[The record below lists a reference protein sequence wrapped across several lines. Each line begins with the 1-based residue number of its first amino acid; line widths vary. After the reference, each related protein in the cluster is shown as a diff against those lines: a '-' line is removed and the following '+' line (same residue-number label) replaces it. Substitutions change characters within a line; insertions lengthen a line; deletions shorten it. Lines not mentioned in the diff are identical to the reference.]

1 MIIAVTSAEVV
12 TYCYSAKTRR
22 LKFCAEM
29 GKPSSTCEKVKIVKY
44 KVHVELFKPLVLD
57 EHDRVLHTLKLR
69 NPQGSTNEGYL
80 VSEFE
85 DNADNFKKLIK
96 L

>member
-1 MIIAVTSAEVV
+1 MQKKYSTTKNSIASDYCGNQCRGV

-29 GKPSSTCEKVKIVKY
+29 AKPSSMCEKVKIVKY

-69 NPQGSTNEGYL
+69 NPQGSTN
-80 VSEFE
+80 
-85 DNADNFKKLIK
+85 
-96 L
+96 